1 MMETKLSLRQQAR
14 SLGLALLIYW
24 VLLQASVL
32 LLPDASGWGHLLALA
47 LSFFCYTR
55 WKTPAEFQQMLEQ
68 KEKTMTV
75 SSFLGLACLVI
86 GCQLVAQLCDL
97 LLKLLSDVLDRP
109 VTELVGQMPVNALP
123 PAMFLYTCVLGP
135 VAEELLFRGI
145 VLRTL
150 APYGKKLAIV
160 VSALLF
166 GLFHGNLLQTP
177 YAFVLGLVLGYVAL
191 QYRLVWAMLLHVG
204 NNLLFA
210 CLLPRALAGL
220 PADTQVF
227 WTWTLI
233 LVTAY
238 LGACL
243 LASKAVVIRAWLRE
257 NAIASGQL
265 RTVFTTGTI
274 LGFVILAVVN
284 MIF

>member
-1 MMETKLSLRQQAR
+1 MMEKQMELREQVR
-14 SLGLALLIYW
+14 KLGLALLVYW
-24 VLLQASVL
+24 VLLHAAVL
-32 LLPDASGWGHLLALA
+32 LLPDASGWGYLLALG

-55 WKTPAEFQQMLEQ
+55 WKTPAEFQQMLRE
-68 KEKTMTV
+68 KEKTMTFFR
-75 SSFLGLACLVI
+75 FLGLLCLVI
-86 GCQLVAQLCDL
+86 GSQLVAQLCDL

-109 VTELVGQMPVNALP
+109 VTDLVGQSPVNTLA
-123 PAMFLYTCVLGP
+123 PAMFLYACVLGP

-145 VLRTL
+145 LLRTL
-150 APYGKKLAIV
+150 APFSKKLAIF

-166 GLFHGNLLQTP
+166 GLFHGNLLQAP

-191 QYRLVWAMLLHVG
+191 QYRLIWAMLLHVG

-210 CLLPRALAGL
+210 CLLPRLL

-243 LASKAVVIRAWLRE
+243 LASKAVAIRNWLRE
-257 NAIASGQL
+257 NAIAPGQL

-274 LGFVILAVVN
+274 LGFMILAIVN

>member
-1 MMETKLSLRQQAR
+1 MMEKELSLRQQAR
-14 SLGLALLIYW
+14 NLGLALLIYW

-32 LLPDASGWGHLLALA
+32 LLPGASGWNYLLALA

-55 WKTPAEFQQMLEQ
+55 WKTPAEFQKMLEQ
-68 KEKTMTV
+68 KEESMTF
-75 SSFLGLACLVI
+75 SRFLGLLCLVI
-86 GCQLVAQLCDL
+86 GSQLVAQLCGL
-97 LLKLLSDVLDRP
+97 LLKLLADVLDRP
-109 VTELVGQMPVNALP
+109 VTDLVGQTSVNTLA
-123 PAMFLYTCVLGP
+123 PAMFLYVCVLGP
-135 VAEELLFRGI
+135 VAEELLFRGLL
-145 VLRTL
+145 LRTL
-150 APYGKKLAIV
+150 APFSKKLAIV

-177 YAFVLGLVLGYVAL
+177 YAIVLGLVLGYCAL
-191 QYRLVWAMLLHVG
+191 EYRLVWAMLLHVG

-210 CLLPRALAGL
+210 CLLPRMLAGL

-243 LASKAVVIRAWLRE
+243 LASKVVVIRTWLRE

-274 LGFVILAVVN
+274 LGFMILAIVN